1 MSSQGTPRHRGNS
14 RDLIDGSTVF
24 AFITSVMGARL
35 DSHVS
40 RKVNGLRLD
49 GQHPSIWSVDA
60 LMVAAGRHL
69 DELFVW
75 AESNN
80 RRLWVHGE
88 PEWHKQEPDWAEID
102 KTWPD
107 QAHEQQ
113 TSPGLVLGEL
123 PQT

>member
-1 MSSQGTPRHRGNS
+1 
-14 RDLIDGSTVF
+14 
-24 AFITSVMGARL
+24 
-35 DSHVS
+35 
-40 RKVNGLRLD
+40 
-49 GQHPSIWSVDA
+49 
-60 LMVAAGRHL
+60 MVLAGRHL

-75 AESNN
+75 AENN
-80 RRLWVHGE
+80 NLRLWVHGE